1 MYILY
6 LYFQLK
12 THSYLYA
19 DDNAEGEEEE
29 AKMNLRAASG
39 ALVGVT
45 IVTAFCAEYLVD
57 SIDEFASA
65 AGIPK
70 AFIGLILL
78 PIVGNAA
85 EHATSVWMAM
95 KGKMELAIGVAV
107 GSSIVCFESER
118 PFLAY
123 RGWTVYGVV

>member
-6 LYFQLK
+6 LYFQLS
-12 THSYLYA
+12 THSYLYEDSSSEA
-19 DDNAEGEEEE
+19 EEEE
-29 AKMNLRAASG
+29 ARMNFRTATG

-45 IVTAFCAEYLVD
+45 VVTAFCAEYLVD
-57 SIDEFASA
+57 SIDEFAQQ

-85 EHATSVWMAM
+85 EHVTAVFMAM

-107 GSSIVCFESER
+107 GSSIVCTSSF
-118 PFLAY
+118 F
-123 RGWTVYGVV
+123 W